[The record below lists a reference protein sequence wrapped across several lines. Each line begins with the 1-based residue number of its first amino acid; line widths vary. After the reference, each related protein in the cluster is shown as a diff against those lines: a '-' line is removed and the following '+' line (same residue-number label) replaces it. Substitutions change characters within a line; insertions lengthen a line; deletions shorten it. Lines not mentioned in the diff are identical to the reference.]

1 MEITPASYRLLH
13 RPRADRVGGGTT
25 LRFKDYYGNSPLV
38 NKKSSFEFS
47 EDLIEA
53 LSVQFRLVIV
63 YRIPYS
69 AVHPITSSIFFLE
82 FSDYVDSLL
91 LSKVLLCISGNFNFH
106 MHVSDVDSAKFADL
120 LQLMCLTQHVRS
132 PTHNEGHI

>member
-1 MEITPASYRLLH
+1 MEITPAGYRLLH
-13 RPRADRVGGGTT
+13 RQRVDRVGGGTT
-25 LRFKDYYGNSPLV
+25 LLFKDNFNYVNSPLV

-69 AVHPITSSIFFLE
+69 VVHPITSSTSTSFWN
-82 FSDYVDSLL
+82 SV
-91 LSKVLLCISGNFNFH
+91 
-106 MHVSDVDSAKFADL
+106 
-120 LQLMCLTQHVRS
+120 T
-132 PTHNEGHI
+132 T

>member
-1 MEITPASYRLLH
+1 MENTPAGYRLLH
-13 RPRADRVGGGTT
+13 RPRADRVGGGTA
-25 LRFKDYYGNSPLV
+25 LLFKDNFNYVNSPLV

-53 LSVQFRLVIV
+53 LSVQLRLVIE

-82 FSDYVDSLL
+82 FSDYVVSSLP
-91 LSKVLLCISGNFNFH
+91 SKVLLCISGNFNFY

-120 LQLMCLTQHVRS
+120 LELMCLTQHVR
-132 PTHNEGHI
+132 